1 MFFKICALKIFSN
14 FTGKCQC
21 FHKCFPLKFAKFWR
35 FFYRTSSVVASVNCF
50 WDICLSF
57 QALRFPK
64 FPKFLMRNMFWR
76 SDWREE
82 GQNTQFVIRYLSVFG
97 RIRSL
102 RTIFGNI
109 HIQFECRKIMN
120 KISVFGAF
128 LRKKCL
134 WKKRDGEREQLS
146 SCTQEN
152 FADFLFFHESL
163 SGLGLSRILLGF
175 LKHNPE
181 NTRISLGFLKPNPEN
196 NSTQAYLSICLS
208 FRMKWVL

>member
-1 MFFKICALKIFSN
+1 MFFKICALKNFSN
-14 FTGKCQC
+14 FTGKCRC

-109 HIQFECRKIMN
+109 HIQFEYRKIMN
-120 KISVFGAF
+120 KNLRIWCVFTQKIFMKKTWSWKGTAIQ
-128 LRKKCL
+128 LYPRKFCGFCIFSWIPRRFGIVK
-134 WKKRDGEREQLS
+134 
-146 SCTQEN
+146 N
-152 FADFLFFHESL
+152 FA
-163 SGLGLSRILLGF
+163 RIP
-175 LKHNPE
+175 K
-181 NTRISLGFLKPNPEN
+181 T
-196 NSTQAYLSICLS
+196 
-208 FRMKWVL
+208 